1 MSSSYRA
8 QIRKKY
14 NNHKISGNQEI
25 MGEGKK
31 NSRRKIQWNPKRHKE
46 AIEPLK
52 IPKNLQLMLKVRE
65 NYCEIAMLIENQRK
79 NSLRT

>member
-1 MSSSYRA
+1 
-8 QIRKKY
+8 
-14 NNHKISGNQEI
+14 

-31 NSRRKIQWNPKRHKE
+31 EQSLKNSMEPQRHKE

-79 NSLRT
+79 NSLKT